1 MVSPLSSGGNRTRF
15 ILTPVS
21 KGGVFMTRA
30 PQWTAAECEI
40 LKTCLPAEA
49 ARRLPD
55 RTYVA
60 IRTARRNLL
69 GQQRAASRP
78 WTGAEDRK
86 LARYSAEP
94 LAKLA
99 RRFKGRT
106 LEAVKCRRL
115 RVLLP
120 ETAYSEWTT
129 KEVMALRLHW
139 PDSSREEMVASI
151 PNHTWKGIRTKAKS
165 LKIRRKTKR
174 LPASNE
180 LREAVR
186 KRAREDGI
194 AFYQLGKEL
203 GCGTYFMGTADREAD
218 LRKIALAVEFFG
230 GKLVIDWQD
239 E

>member
-1 MVSPLSSGGNRTRF
+1 MKN
-15 ILTPVS
+15 
-21 KGGVFMTRA
+21 A

-60 IRTARRNLL
+60 IRTARQTLVGR
-69 GQQRAASRP
+69 QRAASRP

-86 LARYSAEP
+86 LAKYSAEP

-106 LEAVKCRRL
+106 FEAVKVRRL

-120 ETAYSEWTT
+120 ETTYSEWTT
-129 KEVMALRLHW
+129 KEVAVLRLLW
-139 PDSSREEMVASI
+139 PDSSREEIVASI
-151 PNHTWKGIRTKAKS
+151 PNHTWKGIRMKAGS
-165 LKIRRKTKR
+165 LKIQRKTKQ

-194 AFYQLGKEL
+194 AFCQLGKEL
-203 GCGTYFMGTADREAD
+203 GCGTYFMGTADRSVD
-218 LRKIALAVEFFG
+218 LRKVALAVEFFG
-230 GKLVIDWQD
+230 GKFVIDWQD